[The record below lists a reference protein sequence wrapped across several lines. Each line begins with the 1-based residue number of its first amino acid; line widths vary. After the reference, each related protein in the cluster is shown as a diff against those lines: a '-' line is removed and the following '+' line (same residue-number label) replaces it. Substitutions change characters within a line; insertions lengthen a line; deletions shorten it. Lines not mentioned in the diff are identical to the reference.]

1 MRRPLVRLIGVSK
14 DLSDARVLE
23 ALRAQNKNLTDGLEH
38 EELEMRVVRRTRGR
52 TSIMHNI
59 IVELGPKIWQRL
71 CDQRVRVGYQVVNV
85 VDQSPV
91 VQCFK
96 CMGYGHTARIC
107 RAEERCG
114 HCGGAHETRSCPQ
127 RPNLPAQLLSLQRE
141 CRRGRRASSESGN
154 PTKDHSDQYR
164 PLSGALHEV
173 LQVAIEGGY
182 SAVLIQEPYV
192 GSTGRVDTKYRCVQ
206 KMATR
211 DNPVKSAIIILD
223 PSFSLVEDH
232 TMVTENIV
240 TVVLE
245 RGPVKL
251 GLVSVYLEGD
261 KSLNPYLSTVQ
272 SCMSRI
278 NTKTVIL
285 GGDINAKS
293 QWWGC
298 EHEEPRGT
306 TFSEFAAQQDLHVLN
321 EGTEPTFYIWRGD
334 NLYTNHR
341 AITFA
346 IDFGKLAHSPPPP
359 KTTRLYNSK
368 KADWV
373 KFGAS
378 MDVGLTDLTVEMIE
392 AIEAPDD
399 LEKAIGQYTAAIK
412 KACDDSIPLI
422 SPCKKYKPAN
432 WWTKDL
438 NNLKRELKILRGRIK
453 NANSRRRDVVV
464 EEYLTAKEKYK
475 TEIEKAKTSSW
486 VEFCAKQDGESVW
499 DGIYRVLR
507 CVSKSHEDILL
518 KDNGGNTLDAQQSVD
533 FLAQTFYPADV
544 LDCETDEQRAIRIR
558 TDRAEEQL
566 RAAPCEHLPFT
577 RHELTEVLQGISP
590 KKAPGEDGFTAD
602 ICRAAIGAN
611 VNIFLAL
618 INTCLRLGYFP
629 KYWKAA
635 VVKILRKPCKED
647 YSQPKSHRPI
657 GLLAVLGKILEKMFA
672 KRLLW
677 QLGSEGKLS
686 PRQYGFMP
694 QTSTED
700 ALYDA
705 VNLIRAHV
713 ENKQIVAVVSLD
725 IEGAFDNAWWP
736 GIKDQL
742 LAKGCD
748 SSLYTLL
755 CSYLN
760 DRVVKVKYAGAAME
774 RPTNKGCIQGST
786 CGPLLWNIQ
795 LDPLLQRSD
804 SLSAHVQAFAD
815 DILIIAAANGTG
827 ELERITN
834 EALEA
839 VSEWGKRAKMKFAAH
854 KTQAMV
860 VTRRLKYD
868 LPQMRLNGV
877 EISLSG
883 EVTVLGLT
891 IDRNLN
897 FLSHLNKVCGKA
909 MARFQMVSRAA
920 RATWGL
926 NADILRLLYIAI
938 IEPTVLYAACVWAPI
953 ARCRYART
961 VLDRVTRAFAIRIS
975 KAHRT
980 TSLTSAVLLA
990 RVFPL
995 DLRAEEVYKLYEVK
1009 RGKPFIGLPGR
1020 QPELRESTFSLPHPA
1035 RRAILPFETIAS
1047 EEELSKIENDWPMVY
1062 TDGSKIED
1070 KVGGAV
1076 TLWRNGNECKT
1087 NAFRLE
1093 NYNSV
1098 FQAELVAISRA
1109 LNLIAREPHAKRG
1122 NILSDSR
1129 SALELLRDPSST
1141 HPLAYEIRK
1150 KIEDLKGGGGDVAF
1164 YWVKAHIGI
1173 PGNERADEL
1182 AKGAALTR
1190 KDSAAYSSFPLSHAK
1205 YAIRWETTKQW
1216 QERYAT
1222 SSTGRV
1228 TFLFFP
1234 NVTSAYKI
1242 LGSFTM
1248 CNTKAQLWTGHGGF
1262 RAYLHRFKLS
1272 ESPSCSCDDETPET
1286 IEHLL
1291 EECPR
1296 FGAARFDCE
1305 QKIKGRI
1312 RSEEFPALMAN
1323 ESTRSVFM
1331 GFALNVEENF
1341 REIPAD
1347 LGGGRRDMWD
1357 FYPLKP
1363 PRWPP
1368 SVQVGAPGSSG
1379 ERTGVTSHCAAAL
1392 LRETQGLPTPS
1403 QPARL
1408 YMATCTAAL
1417 PGAAIMRRLGPPSS
1431 PPTAPNLLLVAFYDG
1446 QEIP

>member
-1 MRRPLVRLIGVSK
+1 
-14 DLSDARVLE
+14 
-23 ALRAQNKNLTDGLEH
+23 
-38 EELEMRVVRRTRGR
+38 
-52 TSIMHNI
+52 
-59 IVELGPKIWQRL
+59 
-71 CDQRVRVGYQVVNV
+71 
-85 VDQSPV
+85 
-91 VQCFK
+91 
-96 CMGYGHTARIC
+96 
-107 RAEERCG
+107 
-114 HCGGAHETRSCPQ
+114 
-127 RPNLPAQLLSLQRE
+127 
-141 CRRGRRASSESGN
+141 
-154 PTKDHSDQYR
+154 
-164 PLSGALHEV
+164 
-173 LQVAIEGGY
+173 
-182 SAVLIQEPYV
+182 
-192 GSTGRVDTKYRCVQ
+192 
-206 KMATR
+206 MATR

-334 NLYTNHR
+334 NLYTSRVDVTLATSALFHRVQNWSVQADLVPSAPDHR

-378 MDVGLTDLTVEMIE
+378 MDVGLADLTVEMIE

-566 RAAPCEHLPFT
+566 RATPCEHLPFT

-590 KKAPGEDGFTAD
+590 KKAPGEDGLTAD

-713 ENKQIVAVVSLD
+713 EKKQIVAVVSLD

-760 DRVVKVKYAGAAME
+760 DRVVKVKYAGAAVE

-860 VTRRLKYD
+860 VTRRLKYE
-868 LPQMRLNGV
+868 LPQLRLNGV

-926 NADILRLLYIAI
+926 NANILRLLYIAI

-1062 TDGSKIED
+1062 TDGSKIEG

-1076 TLWRNGNECKT
+1076 TLRRNGNECKT

-1182 AKGAALTR
+1182 AKRAALTR

-1305 QKIKGRI
+1305 QKVKGRI

-1331 GFALNVEENF
+1331 GFALNVVKLANS
-1341 REIPAD
+1341 AN
-1347 LGGGRRDMWD
+1347 
-1357 FYPLKP
+1357 
-1363 PRWPP
+1363 
-1368 SVQVGAPGSSG
+1368 
-1379 ERTGVTSHCAAAL
+1379 RT
-1392 LRETQGLPTPS
+1392 R
-1403 QPARL
+1403 
-1408 YMATCTAAL
+1408 
-1417 PGAAIMRRLGPPSS
+1417 
-1431 PPTAPNLLLVAFYDG
+1431 
-1446 QEIP
+1446 